1 MGKEKTLLALIE
13 DQDTKQAR
21 LDMIPSRSEEII
33 LALAEVARHSSS
45 WRDMMYSAL
54 IHFVARR
61 APEEREAVKKTI
73 AADIDKYAEAYGR
86 LEANEAKRRKLS

>member
-21 LDMIPSRSEEII
+21 LDMVPGRSEEII
-33 LALAEVARHSSS
+33 LSLAELARCSSA
-45 WRDMMYSAL
+45 WRDMLYSAL

-61 APEEREAVKKTI
+61 GPEEREAVKKAI
-73 AADIDKYAEAYGR
+73 AANIDKYAEAYDR
-86 LEANEAKRRKLS
+86 LEASEAKRRKLS

>member
-33 LALAEVARHSSS
+33 LALAEMARHSTA

-54 IHFVARR
+54 VHFVARR

-73 AADIDKYAEAYGR
+73 AADIDKYAAAYDR
-86 LEANEAKRRKLS
+86 LAASEAKRRKLS